1 MIGQIRR
8 RMMMGNEYHPW
19 MKDLSVSYNIPIE
32 NIAAAYREWRGIK
45 DLFVPDK
52 NGHRLY
58 GSPLRREGRMTY
70 INTRIPTNR
79 TKVYFDSVF
88 YDDNNVSM
96 TQYITFD
103 SGSDMFRLYAY
114 QDHYVL
120 TWKGNIYTRTPGVK
134 HVTINNANVYVQND
148 IGTILGTGT
157 IRNADGSKHFLRIA
171 YSPEKKDNDAILYM
185 RYACAKDTDNASSY
199 QFYVPTRINNSDGL
213 LDLISYTFYQREIK
227 WIRV

>member
-1 MIGQIRR
+1 MIELARR
-8 RMMMGNEYHPW
+8 RMMMGDKYQPW

-32 NIAAAYREWRGIK
+32 NIAAAYREWHGIK

-58 GSPLRREGRMTY
+58 GSPLFAGNMTY
-70 INTRIPTNR
+70 INTSIPTNR
-79 TKVYFDSVF
+79 TRVYFDSVF
-88 YDDNNVSM
+88 YDNNATF

-103 SGSDMFRLYAY
+103 SGSDMFGLYAVQNRY
-114 QDHYVL
+114 DL
-120 TWKGNIYTRTPGVK
+120 FWTGNIYTRTPGVK
-134 HVTINNANVYVQND
+134 HVTIDNAKVYIKND
-148 IGTILGTGT
+148 IGAILGTGT
-157 IRNADGSKHFLRIA
+157 IRNADGSKYVLRIA
-171 YSPEKKDNDAILYM
+171 YSPEYKVNDAALYM

-213 LDLISYTFYQREIK
+213 LDLISYTFYPRGIK

>member
-1 MIGQIRR
+1 MIELARR
-8 RMMMGNEYHPW
+8 RMMMGNEYQPW

-32 NIAAAYREWRGIK
+32 NIAAAYREWHGIK

-58 GSPLRREGRMTY
+58 GSPLRAGGMTF

-88 YDDNNVSM
+88 YDNNVGM

-103 SGSDMFRLYAY
+103 SGSDIFRLYAY
-114 QDHYVL
+114 RGDYVL
-120 TWKGNIYTRTPGVK
+120 TWTGNIYTRTPGVK
-134 HVTINNANVYVQND
+134 HVTINNAKVYVKND

-157 IRNADGSKHFLRIA
+157 IRNADGSNYVLRIA
-171 YSPEKKDNDAILYM
+171 YSPESIENDATLYM

-199 QFYVPTRINNSDGL
+199 QFYVPTRINNNDGL
-213 LDLISYTFYQREIK
+213 LDLISYTFYPRGIK

>member
-1 MIGQIRR
+1 MIELARR
-8 RMMMGNEYHPW
+8 RMMMGDRYQPW

-32 NIAAAYREWRGIK
+32 NIAAAYREWPGIK

-58 GSPLRREGRMTY
+58 GSPLRAGGMMTG

-79 TKVYFDSVF
+79 TRVYFDSVF
-88 YDDNNVSM
+88 YDNNVSA

-103 SGSDMFRLYAY
+103 TGSDMFGLYAY
-114 QDHYVL
+114 QNHYSL
-120 TWKGNIYTRTPGVK
+120 FWTGNIYTRTPGVK
-134 HVTINNANVYVQND
+134 HVTINNATVYIKND
-148 IGTILGTGT
+148 IGTTLGTGT
-157 IRNADGSKHFLRIA
+157 IRNADGSNYVLCIA
-171 YSPEKKDNDAILYM
+171 YSAERIDNDAVLYM

-199 QFYVPTRINNSDGL
+199 QFYVPTRINNNDGL
-213 LDLISYTFYQREIK
+213 LDLISYTFHPRGIK